1 MDAERAWQS
10 ALGQLQMEM
19 PKASFDTW
27 VRDTQVVSYE
37 DGTFTIGVRNEYARD
52 WLESRLTSTV
62 TRLMTGIMN
71 RDVGVRFVVHTG
83 EEIVEAGD
91 DDAGQAEEGSAAKKE
106 VDVEAVWESAYE
118 QVVMPEKAVALNAY
132 FLRHLRLLGP
142 DLGWLYIGFRQ
153 AAYNTGAR
161 TGRKSARFS
170 GKEIATMSGATE
182 RTFWNRVKRNETW
195 KRLAGLVNPI
205 APEVK
210 EWSDGPL
217 PRRLPRR
224 YSVAMTL
231 PLTAADVR
239 LLTDWIAAHIEQCGG
254 PEGVLTAAYET
265 PVETLIP
272 SGAPTPVDD
281 QPLTVRTIVRDLFC
295 SELPRE
301 QVDSLAERLQMH
313 LMPPGDLLFITH
325 FFIERILPWLGTG
338 PGWMLTILRDR
349 CFVDPDSGAKRSQ
362 VTVKG
367 GYAEIAKWM
376 GLSRPLTVYEW
387 LRDPIVQIYLHAERN
402 GIGKNKWDAPRQI
415 EVLLEEVPAEII
427 QAAIAQDETRLFGD
441 AIFSIGVTRFSVSE
455 LRDFQK
461 KVTRFSVSELRDFQK
476 KVTRLSESFKLLNSL
491 NQTLNSKTP
500 PPPTPSSKTQPQE
513 KPVVVVAPVSW
524 NLQNI
529 LTANCK
535 DDKLRKSILY
545 GGGTPQALISWL
557 LYTFSTRGEGL
568 RPDVNYALSK
578 LKQHPDIGA
587 GGAFDHLAALLP
599 AELVRLIRRSVDK
612 TQGRRYSDWL
622 EEKSDNEMLWDTTM
636 GMSYQHKKLLEILL
650 GEGERSVEE
659 TVVTVEHDYMGVK
672 TKEITRTKYIE

>member
-1 MDAERAWQS
+1 MDAEQAWQS

-37 DGTFTIGVRNEYARD
+37 DGTFTIGVRNAYARD
-52 WLESRLTSTV
+52 WLESRLSSTL
-62 TRLMTGIMN
+62 TRLLMGIMN
-71 RDVGVRFVVHTG
+71 REVDVRFVVHTG

-441 AIFSIGVTRFSVSE
+441 AIFSIGVTRFSE
-455 LRDFQK
+455 
-461 KVTRFSVSELRDFQK
+461 
-476 KVTRLSESFKLLNSL
+476 ESY
-491 NQTLNSKTP
+491 
-500 PPPTPSSKTQPQE
+500 
-513 KPVVVVAPVSW
+513 A
-524 NLQNI
+524 
-529 LTANCK
+529 
-535 DDKLRKSILY
+535 
-545 GGGTPQALISWL
+545 
-557 LYTFSTRGEGL
+557 TFR
-568 RPDVNYALSK
+568 V
-578 LKQHPDIGA
+578 
-587 GGAFDHLAALLP
+587 F
-599 AELVRLIRRSVDK
+599 
-612 TQGRRYSDWL
+612 
-622 EEKSDNEMLWDTTM
+622 
-636 GMSYQHKKLLEILL
+636 
-650 GEGERSVEE
+650 
-659 TVVTVEHDYMGVK
+659 
-672 TKEITRTKYIE
+672 